1 MFVEVAA
8 EFLVEPFSEGRPGP
22 HVKAAVAAV
31 EQAGLTVDVGPFGNT
46 TAGDATTV
54 LAAVA
59 AAVAAALDHG
69 ATRVS
74 LSIARREPPGP

>member
-1 MFVEVAA
+1 MEVAA

-22 HVKAAVAAV
+22 HVKAAVEAV

-46 TAGDATTV
+46 SAGDATTV
-54 LAAVA
+54 LGAVA
-59 AAVAAALDHG
+59 AALAAALDHG

-74 LSIARREPPGP
+74 LSIARRETPGS